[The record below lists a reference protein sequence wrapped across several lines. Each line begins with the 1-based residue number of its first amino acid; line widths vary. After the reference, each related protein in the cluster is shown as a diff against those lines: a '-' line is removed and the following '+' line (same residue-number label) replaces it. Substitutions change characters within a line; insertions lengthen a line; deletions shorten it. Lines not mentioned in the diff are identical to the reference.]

1 MQKRLCLIALMAAAP
16 AAAEETR
23 QMEAHQHGIGS
34 LNLALDG
41 NALLIE
47 LEVPGADIVGFE
59 HAAES
64 DEDRAAVEA
73 AIEALS
79 TPSNIFE
86 LPAKA
91 ECSVTSAAV
100 ELENG
105 SEHEHEEHAHE
116 EHAEGEHAHEEHAEG
131 EHEHEEHA
139 QAEHN
144 EGEHKHEE
152 HAHEEDAEGEHEH
165 EHEHEDHAAGHSE
178 FHAQYVLECAAP
190 DALAKIEFGY
200 FDLFENAKALEVQ
213 ALTTKGAKAA
223 DVTREAP
230 VLDLQDLL

>member
-116 EHAEGEHAHEEHAEG
+116 EHAEGEH
-131 EHEHEEHA
+131 EHEEHA